1 MPARNR
7 PPQPA
12 LAYSNR
18 AVLDN
23 VLLGKAAAEGDLAK
37 AAAAAPEA
45 LLVGRNL
52 EVINTQRTMREVR
65 AQN

>member
-1 MPARNR
+1 
-7 PPQPA
+7 
-12 LAYSNR
+12 
-18 AVLDN
+18 
-23 VLLGKAAAEGDLAK
+23 VLLGNAAAEGDLAK

-52 EVINTQRTMREVR
+52 DVINMQRTMREVR